1 MRDCPQYGGHQGSVD
16 SVSTVIIEGPDG
28 AGKSTLLRRL
38 LEKHPEY
45 QQAPRACSSL
55 GGPLCGTD
63 LAMYLT
69 QYGCMGSAIYDRH
82 PSISGAVYEAVF
94 HRPLDPTMG
103 RRLREA
109 FYWITENARV
119 IYCRPPAGVIAREV
133 ATSSQMPGV
142 TKNISRIIATYDSI
156 MYHLVPHEVYDWT
169 TDALPSL

>member
-1 MRDCPQYGGHQGSVD
+1 MHDRPHPGGYRGSAD

-38 LEKHPEY
+38 LEEHPEY

-63 LAMYLT
+63 LATYLT
-69 QYGCMGSAIYDRH
+69 QYGHMDSAIYDRH
-82 PSISGAVYEAVF
+82 PSISGAIYDAVL
-94 HRPLDPTMG
+94 HRPPDIAMG
-103 RRLREA
+103 RYLRGA

-119 IYCRPPAGVIAREV
+119 IYCRPPVSAIAQAV

-142 TKNISRIIATYDSI
+142 ARNIHRIIETYDSI
-156 MYHLVPHEVYDWT
+156 MHHLIPHEVYDWT